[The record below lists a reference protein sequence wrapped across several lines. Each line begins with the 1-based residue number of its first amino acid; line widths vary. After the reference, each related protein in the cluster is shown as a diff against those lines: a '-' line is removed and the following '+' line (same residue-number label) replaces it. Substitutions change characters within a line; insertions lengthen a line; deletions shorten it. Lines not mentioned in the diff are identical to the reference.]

1 MVGCSQGD
9 HTDEAASPVRSL
21 VGRSRVPCTRMFWI
35 LGVCKASKT
44 PFLVFN
50 NLNVL
55 GGGSQGYCCKC
66 FSLVFVI
73 FSSNF
78 NIILN

>member
-55 GGGSQGYCCKC
+55 GGEVRDIAVNA
-66 FSLVFVI
+66 SLLFLLFFLLTSI
-73 FSSNF
+73 
-78 NIILN
+78 

>member
-9 HTDEAASPVRSL
+9 HTDEAASPVCSL

-44 PFLVFN
+44 PFLMFN

-55 GGGSQGYCCKC
+55 GGEVRDIAVNA
-66 FSLVFVI
+66 SLLFLLFFLLTSI
-73 FSSNF
+73 
-78 NIILN
+78 

>member
-44 PFLVFN
+44 PFLMFN

-55 GGGSQGYCCKC
+55 GGKSG
-66 FSLVFVI
+66 
-73 FSSNF
+73 
-78 NIILN
+78 ILL